1 MLLLV
6 AILWGSSYVF
16 AKLTVQAGMH
26 SGVINA
32 CRGTMCVIAGYLIF
46 HKKINQMT
54 MKDFKLGLVIGTI
67 NFLGYYLQTDA
78 LRYTTPA
85 KNAFLTTLYV
95 AIAPLLLWL
104 FWHERP
110 RRKTYFAVALAIMGM
125 AIITNVANTGLQLN
139 YGDILTVL
147 SAIFWALQL
156 IFFGK
161 YAPQT
166 SSPWVVIFMIGVCQG
181 TYGWITTALFERASL
196 AHVHWIQALVPLAIL
211 AIVVTFLAQGMQ
223 ITAQGFTDAT
233 SAGLL
238 LMLESFFA
246 SIMSVIMGYDPLT
259 PQLVWGGIILLLA
272 NAIMQVNLPAMPFL
286 RRHSR
291 SLKWK
296 MRCPFFITDN
306 AFFIYSYTA

>member
-16 AKLTVQAGMH
+16 AKLTIQAGMH

-32 CRGTMCVIAGYLIF
+32 CRGTMCVIAGYIIF
-46 HKKINQMT
+46 HKQINQMT
-54 MKDFKLGLVIGTI
+54 WLDFKLGLLMGTI
-67 NFLGYYLQTDA
+67 NFLGYFLQTDA

-95 AIAPLLLWL
+95 AIAPLILWL

-110 RRKTYFAVALAIMGM
+110 QRKTYFAVALAIIGM
-125 AIITNVANTGLQLN
+125 AVITNVANTGLQLN
-139 YGDILTVL
+139 FGDFLTVV

-161 YAPQT
+161 YAPKV
-166 SSPWVVIFMIGVCQG
+166 SNPWVVIFMIGLCQG
-181 TYGWITTALFERASL
+181 TFGWITTGLFERTNL
-196 AHVHWIQALVPLAIL
+196 PQIHWVQALIPLAIL

-223 ITAQGFTDAT
+223 ITAQQYTDAT

-246 SIMSVIMGYDPLT
+246 STMSVIMGYDPLT
-259 PQLVWGGIILLLA
+259 PQLIWGGLILLLA
-272 NAIMQVNLPAMPFL
+272 NAIMQVNFQDVPFL
-286 RRHSR
+286 RKQH
-291 SLKWK
+291 
-296 MRCPFFITDN
+296 
-306 AFFIYSYTA
+306 

>member
-16 AKLTVQAGMH
+16 AKLTIQAGMH

-32 CRGTMCVIAGYLIF
+32 CRGTMCVIAGYIIF
-46 HKKINQMT
+46 YKQINKMT
-54 MKDFKLGLVIGTI
+54 WLDFKLGVLMGTI
-67 NFLGYYLQTDA
+67 NFLGYFLQTDA

-95 AIAPLLLWL
+95 AIAPLILWL

-110 RRKTYFAVALAIMGM
+110 QRKTYFAVALAIIGM
-125 AIITNVANTGLQLN
+125 AVITNVANTELQLN
-139 YGDILTVL
+139 FGDFLTVV

-161 YAPQT
+161 YAPKV
-166 SSPWVVIFMIGVCQG
+166 SSPWVVIFMIGLYQG
-181 TYGWITTALFERASL
+181 TFGWITTGLFERTNL
-196 AHVHWIQALVPLAIL
+196 TQIHWVQALIPLAIL

-223 ITAQGFTDAT
+223 ITAQQYTDAT

-246 SIMSVIMGYDPLT
+246 STMSVIMGYDPLT
-259 PQLVWGGIILLLA
+259 PQLIWGGLILLLA
-272 NAIMQVNLPAMPFL
+272 NAIMQINFQDVPFL
-286 RRHSR
+286 RKQH
-291 SLKWK
+291 
-296 MRCPFFITDN
+296 
-306 AFFIYSYTA
+306 

>member
-16 AKLTVQAGMH
+16 AKLTIQAGMH

-32 CRGTMCVIAGYLIF
+32 CRGTMCVIAGYIIF
-46 HKKINQMT
+46 YKQINKMT
-54 MKDFKLGLVIGTI
+54 WLDFKLGVLMGTI
-67 NFLGYYLQTDA
+67 NFLGYFLQTDA

-95 AIAPLLLWL
+95 AIAPLILWL

-110 RRKTYFAVALAIMGM
+110 QRKTYFAVALAIIGM
-125 AIITNVANTGLQLN
+125 AVITNVANTELQLN
-139 YGDILTVL
+139 FGDFLTVV
-147 SAIFWALQL
+147 SAIFWTLQL

-161 YAPQT
+161 YAPKV
-166 SSPWVVIFMIGVCQG
+166 SSPWVVIFMIGLCQG
-181 TYGWITTALFERASL
+181 TFGWITTGLFERTNL
-196 AHVHWIQALVPLAIL
+196 TQIHWVQALIPLAIL

-223 ITAQGFTDAT
+223 ITAQQYTDAT

-246 SIMSVIMGYDPLT
+246 STMSVIMGYVPLHH
-259 PQLVWGGIILLLA
+259 
-272 NAIMQVNLPAMPFL
+272 N
-286 RRHSR
+286 
-291 SLKWK
+291 
-296 MRCPFFITDN
+296 
-306 AFFIYSYTA
+306 

>member
-16 AKLTVQAGMH
+16 AKLTIQAGMH

-46 HKKINQMT
+46 HKQINKMT
-54 MKDFKLGLVIGTI
+54 WLDFKLGVLMGTI
-67 NFLGYYLQTDA
+67 NFLGYFLQTDA

-95 AIAPLLLWL
+95 AIAPLILWL

-110 RRKTYFAVALAIMGM
+110 QRKTYFAVALAIIGM
-125 AIITNVANTGLQLN
+125 AVITNVANTGLQLN
-139 YGDILTVL
+139 FGDFLTVV

-161 YAPQT
+161 YAPKV
-166 SSPWVVIFMIGVCQG
+166 SSPWVEIFMIGLCQG
-181 TYGWITTALFERASL
+181 TFGWITTGLFERTNL
-196 AHVHWIQALVPLAIL
+196 TQIHWVQALIPLAIL

-223 ITAQGFTDAT
+223 ITAQQYTDAT

-246 SIMSVIMGYDPLT
+246 STMSVIMGYDPLT
-259 PQLVWGGIILLLA
+259 PQLILGGLILLLA
-272 NAIMQVNLPAMPFL
+272 NAIMQVNFQDVPFL
-286 RRHSR
+286 RKQH
-291 SLKWK
+291 
-296 MRCPFFITDN
+296 
-306 AFFIYSYTA
+306 

>member
-16 AKLTVQAGMH
+16 AKLTIQAGMH

-32 CRGTMCVIAGYLIF
+32 CRGTMCVIAGYIIF
-46 HKKINQMT
+46 HKQINQMT
-54 MKDFKLGLVIGTI
+54 WLDFKLGLLMGTI
-67 NFLGYYLQTDA
+67 NFLGYFLQTDA

-95 AIAPLLLWL
+95 AIAPLILWL

-110 RRKTYFAVALAIMGM
+110 QRKTYFAVALAIIGM
-125 AIITNVANTGLQLN
+125 AVITNVANTGLQLN
-139 YGDILTVL
+139 FGDFLTVV

-161 YAPQT
+161 YAPKV
-166 SSPWVVIFMIGVCQG
+166 SSPWVVIFMIGLCQG
-181 TYGWITTALFERASL
+181 TFGWITTGLFERTNL
-196 AHVHWIQALVPLAIL
+196 PQIHWVQALIPLAIL

-223 ITAQGFTDAT
+223 ITAQQYTDAT

-238 LMLESFFA
+238 LMLESFFCQHY
-246 SIMSVIMGYDPLT
+246 V
-259 PQLVWGGIILLLA
+259 
-272 NAIMQVNLPAMPFL
+272 
-286 RRHSR
+286 
-291 SLKWK
+291 
-296 MRCPFFITDN
+296 
-306 AFFIYSYTA
+306 SYHGL

>member
-16 AKLTVQAGMH
+16 AKLTIQAGMH

-46 HKKINQMT
+46 HKQINKMT
-54 MKDFKLGLVIGTI
+54 WLDFKLGVLMGTI
-67 NFLGYYLQTDA
+67 NFLGYFLQTDA

-95 AIAPLLLWL
+95 AIAPLILWL

-110 RRKTYFAVALAIMGM
+110 QRKTYFAVALAIIGM
-125 AIITNVANTGLQLN
+125 AVITNVANTGLQLN
-139 YGDILTVL
+139 FGDFLTVV

-156 IFFGK
+156 IVFGK
-161 YAPQT
+161 YAPKV
-166 SSPWVVIFMIGVCQG
+166 SSPWVVIFMIGLCQG
-181 TYGWITTALFERASL
+181 TFGWITTGLFERTNL
-196 AHVHWIQALVPLAIL
+196 TQIHWVQALIPLAIL

-223 ITAQGFTDAT
+223 ITAQQYTDAT

-246 SIMSVIMGYDPLT
+246 STMSVIMGYDPLT
-259 PQLVWGGIILLLA
+259 PQLILGGLILLLA
-272 NAIMQVNLPAMPFL
+272 NAIMQVNFQDVPFL
-286 RRHSR
+286 RKQH
-291 SLKWK
+291 
-296 MRCPFFITDN
+296 
-306 AFFIYSYTA
+306 

>member
-16 AKLTVQAGMH
+16 AKLTIQAGMH

-32 CRGTMCVIAGYLIF
+32 CRGTMCVIAGYIIF
-46 HKKINQMT
+46 YKQINKMT
-54 MKDFKLGLVIGTI
+54 WLDFKLGVLMGTI
-67 NFLGYYLQTDA
+67 NFLGYFLQTDA

-95 AIAPLLLWL
+95 AIAPLILWL

-110 RRKTYFAVALAIMGM
+110 QRKTYFAVALAIIGM
-125 AIITNVANTGLQLN
+125 AVITNVANTELQLN
-139 YGDILTVL
+139 FGDFLTVV

-161 YAPQT
+161 YAPKV
-166 SSPWVVIFMIGVCQG
+166 SSPWGVIFMIGLCQG
-181 TYGWITTALFERASL
+181 TFGWITTGLFERTNL
-196 AHVHWIQALVPLAIL
+196 TQIHWVQALIPLAIL

-223 ITAQGFTDAT
+223 ITAQQYTDAT

-246 SIMSVIMGYDPLT
+246 STMSVIMGYDPLT
-259 PQLVWGGIILLLA
+259 PQLIWGGLILLLA
-272 NAIMQVNLPAMPFL
+272 NAIMQINFQDVPFL
-286 RRHSR
+286 RKQH
-291 SLKWK
+291 
-296 MRCPFFITDN
+296 
-306 AFFIYSYTA
+306 

>member
-16 AKLTVQAGMH
+16 AKLTIQAGMH

-32 CRGTMCVIAGYLIF
+32 CRGTMCVIAGYIIF
-46 HKKINQMT
+46 HKQINKMT
-54 MKDFKLGLVIGTI
+54 WLDFKLGLLMGTI
-67 NFLGYYLQTDA
+67 NFLGYFLQTDA

-95 AIAPLLLWL
+95 AIAPLILWL

-110 RRKTYFAVALAIMGM
+110 QRKTYFAVALAIIGM
-125 AIITNVANTGLQLN
+125 AVITNVANTGLQLN
-139 YGDILTVL
+139 FGDFLTVV

-161 YAPQT
+161 YAPKVF
-166 SSPWVVIFMIGVCQG
+166 SPWVVIFMIGLCQG
-181 TYGWITTALFERASL
+181 TFGWITTGLFERTNL
-196 AHVHWIQALVPLAIL
+196 TQIHWVQALIPLAIL

-223 ITAQGFTDAT
+223 ITAQQYTDAT

-246 SIMSVIMGYDPLT
+246 STMSVIMGYDPLT
-259 PQLVWGGIILLLA
+259 PQLIWGGLILLLA
-272 NAIMQVNLPAMPFL
+272 NAIMQINFQDVPFL
-286 RRHSR
+286 RKQH
-291 SLKWK
+291 
-296 MRCPFFITDN
+296 
-306 AFFIYSYTA
+306 

>member
-16 AKLTVQAGMH
+16 AKLTIQAGMH

-32 CRGTMCVIAGYLIF
+32 CRGTMCVIAGYIIF
-46 HKKINQMT
+46 HKQINQMT
-54 MKDFKLGLVIGTI
+54 WLDFKLGLLMGTI
-67 NFLGYYLQTDA
+67 NFLGYFLQTDA

-95 AIAPLLLWL
+95 AIAPLILWL

-110 RRKTYFAVALAIMGM
+110 QRKTYFAVALAIIGM
-125 AIITNVANTGLQLN
+125 AVITNVANTGLQLN
-139 YGDILTVL
+139 FGDFLTVV

-161 YAPQT
+161 YAPT
-166 SSPWVVIFMIGVCQG
+166 VSSPWVVIFMIGLCQG
-181 TYGWITTALFERASL
+181 TFGWITTGLFERTNL
-196 AHVHWIQALVPLAIL
+196 TQIHWVQALIPLAIL

-223 ITAQGFTDAT
+223 ITAQQYTDAT

-246 SIMSVIMGYDPLT
+246 STMSVIMGYDPLT
-259 PQLVWGGIILLLA
+259 PQLIWGGLILLLA
-272 NAIMQVNLPAMPFL
+272 NAIMQVNFQDVPFL
-286 RRHSR
+286 RKQH
-291 SLKWK
+291 
-296 MRCPFFITDN
+296 
-306 AFFIYSYTA
+306 

>member
-16 AKLTVQAGMH
+16 AKLTIQAGMH

-46 HKKINQMT
+46 HKQINKMT
-54 MKDFKLGLVIGTI
+54 WLDFKLGVLMGTI
-67 NFLGYYLQTDA
+67 NFLGYFLQTDA

-95 AIAPLLLWL
+95 AIAPLILWL

-110 RRKTYFAVALAIMGM
+110 QRKTYFAVALAIIGM
-125 AIITNVANTGLQLN
+125 AVITNVANTGLQLN
-139 YGDILTVL
+139 FGDFLTVV

-161 YAPQT
+161 YAPT
-166 SSPWVVIFMIGVCQG
+166 VSSPWVVIFMIGLCQG
-181 TYGWITTALFERASL
+181 TFGWITTGSFERTNL
-196 AHVHWIQALVPLAIL
+196 TQIHWVQALIPLAIL

-223 ITAQGFTDAT
+223 ITAQQYTDAT

-246 SIMSVIMGYDPLT
+246 STMSVIMGYDPLT
-259 PQLVWGGIILLLA
+259 PQLIWGGLILLLA
-272 NAIMQVNLPAMPFL
+272 NAIMLVNFQDVPFL
-286 RRHSR
+286 RKQH
-291 SLKWK
+291 
-296 MRCPFFITDN
+296 
-306 AFFIYSYTA
+306 

>member
-16 AKLTVQAGMH
+16 AKLTIQAGMH

-32 CRGTMCVIAGYLIF
+32 CRGTMCVIAGYIIF
-46 HKKINQMT
+46 HKQINQMT
-54 MKDFKLGLVIGTI
+54 WLDFKLGLLMGTI
-67 NFLGYYLQTDA
+67 NFLGYFLQTDA

-95 AIAPLLLWL
+95 AIAPLILWL

-110 RRKTYFAVALAIMGM
+110 QRKTYFAVALAIIGM
-125 AIITNVANTGLQLN
+125 AVITNVANTGLQLN
-139 YGDILTVL
+139 FGDFLTVV

-161 YAPQT
+161 YAPKV
-166 SSPWVVIFMIGVCQG
+166 SNPWMVIFMIGLCQG
-181 TYGWITTALFERASL
+181 TFGWITTGLFERTNL
-196 AHVHWIQALVPLAIL
+196 PQIHWVQALIPLAIL

-223 ITAQGFTDAT
+223 ITAQQYTDAT

-246 SIMSVIMGYDPLT
+246 STMSVIMGYDPLT
-259 PQLVWGGIILLLA
+259 PQLIWGGLILVLA
-272 NAIMQVNLPAMPFL
+272 NAIMQVNFQDVPFL
-286 RRHSR
+286 RKQH
-291 SLKWK
+291 
-296 MRCPFFITDN
+296 
-306 AFFIYSYTA
+306 

>member
-16 AKLTVQAGMH
+16 AKLTIQAGMH

-32 CRGTMCVIAGYLIF
+32 CRGTMCVIAGYIIF
-46 HKKINQMT
+46 HKQINQMT
-54 MKDFKLGLVIGTI
+54 WLDFKLGLLMGTI
-67 NFLGYYLQTDA
+67 NFLGYFLQTDA

-95 AIAPLLLWL
+95 AIAPLILWL

-110 RRKTYFAVALAIMGM
+110 QRKTYFAVTLAIIGM
-125 AIITNVANTGLQLN
+125 AVITNVANTGLQLN
-139 YGDILTVL
+139 FGDFLTVV

-161 YAPQT
+161 YAPKV
-166 SSPWVVIFMIGVCQG
+166 SSPWMVIFMIGLCQG
-181 TYGWITTALFERASL
+181 TFGWITTGLFERTNL
-196 AHVHWIQALVPLAIL
+196 PQIHWVQALIPLAIL

-223 ITAQGFTDAT
+223 ITAQQYTDAT

-246 SIMSVIMGYDPLT
+246 STMSVIMGYDPLT
-259 PQLVWGGIILLLA
+259 PQLIWGGLILLLA
-272 NAIMQVNLPAMPFL
+272 NAIMQINFQDVPFL
-286 RRHSR
+286 RKQH
-291 SLKWK
+291 
-296 MRCPFFITDN
+296 
-306 AFFIYSYTA
+306 

>member
-16 AKLTVQAGMH
+16 AKLTIQAGMH

-32 CRGTMCVIAGYLIF
+32 CRGTMCVIAGYIIF
-46 HKKINQMT
+46 YKQINKMT
-54 MKDFKLGLVIGTI
+54 WLDFKLGVLMGTI
-67 NFLGYYLQTDA
+67 NFLGYFLQTDA

-95 AIAPLLLWL
+95 AIAPLILWL

-110 RRKTYFAVALAIMGM
+110 QRKTYFAVALAIIGM
-125 AIITNVANTGLQLN
+125 AVITNVANTELQLN
-139 YGDILTVL
+139 FGDFLTVV

-161 YAPQT
+161 YAPKV
-166 SSPWVVIFMIGVCQG
+166 SCPWVVIFMIGLCQG
-181 TYGWITTALFERASL
+181 TFGWITTGLFERTNL
-196 AHVHWIQALVPLAIL
+196 TQIHWVQALIPLAIL

-223 ITAQGFTDAT
+223 ITAQQYTDAT

-246 SIMSVIMGYDPLT
+246 STMSVIMGYDPLT
-259 PQLVWGGIILLLA
+259 PQLIWGGLILLLA
-272 NAIMQVNLPAMPFL
+272 NAIMQINFQDVPFL
-286 RRHSR
+286 RKQH
-291 SLKWK
+291 
-296 MRCPFFITDN
+296 
-306 AFFIYSYTA
+306 

>member
-16 AKLTVQAGMH
+16 AKLTIQAGMH

-46 HKKINQMT
+46 HKQINKMT
-54 MKDFKLGLVIGTI
+54 WLDFKLGVLMGTI
-67 NFLGYYLQTDA
+67 NFLGYFLQTDA

-95 AIAPLLLWL
+95 AIAPLILWL

-110 RRKTYFAVALAIMGM
+110 QRKTYFAVALAIIGM
-125 AIITNVANTGLQLN
+125 AVITNVANTGLQLN
-139 YGDILTVL
+139 FGDFLTVV

-161 YAPQT
+161 YAPKV
-166 SSPWVVIFMIGVCQG
+166 SSPWVVIFMIGLCQG
-181 TYGWITTALFERASL
+181 TFGWITTGLFERTNL
-196 AHVHWIQALVPLAIL
+196 TQIHWVQALIPLAIL
-211 AIVVTFLAQGMQ
+211 AIFVTFLAQGMQ
-223 ITAQGFTDAT
+223 ITAQQYTDAT

-246 SIMSVIMGYDPLT
+246 STMSVIMGYDPLT
-259 PQLVWGGIILLLA
+259 PQLIWGGLILLLA
-272 NAIMQVNLPAMPFL
+272 NAIMQVNFQDVPFL
-286 RRHSR
+286 RKQH
-291 SLKWK
+291 
-296 MRCPFFITDN
+296 
-306 AFFIYSYTA
+306 

>member
-16 AKLTVQAGMH
+16 AKLTIQAGMH

-46 HKKINQMT
+46 HKQINKMT
-54 MKDFKLGLVIGTI
+54 WLDFKLGVLMGTI
-67 NFLGYYLQTDA
+67 NFLGYFLQTDA

-95 AIAPLLLWL
+95 AIAPLILWL

-110 RRKTYFAVALAIMGM
+110 QRKTYFAVALAIIGM
-125 AIITNVANTGLQLN
+125 AVITNVANTGLQLN
-139 YGDILTVL
+139 FGDFLTVV

-161 YAPQT
+161 YAPPV
-166 SSPWVVIFMIGVCQG
+166 SSPRVIIFMIGLCQG
-181 TYGWITTALFERASL
+181 TFGWITTGLFERTNL
-196 AHVHWIQALVPLAIL
+196 TQIHWVQALIPLAIL

-223 ITAQGFTDAT
+223 ITAQQYTDAT

-246 SIMSVIMGYDPLT
+246 STMSVIMGYDPLT
-259 PQLVWGGIILLLA
+259 PQLILGGLILLLA
-272 NAIMQVNLPAMPFL
+272 NAIMQVNFQDVPFL
-286 RRHSR
+286 RKQH
-291 SLKWK
+291 
-296 MRCPFFITDN
+296 
-306 AFFIYSYTA
+306 

>member
-16 AKLTVQAGMH
+16 AKLTIQAGMH

-46 HKKINQMT
+46 HKQINKMT
-54 MKDFKLGLVIGTI
+54 WLDFKLGVLMGTI
-67 NFLGYYLQTDA
+67 NFLGYFLQTEA

-95 AIAPLLLWL
+95 AIAPLILWL

-110 RRKTYFAVALAIMGM
+110 QRKTYFAVALAIIGM
-125 AIITNVANTGLQLN
+125 AVITNVANTGLQLN
-139 YGDILTVL
+139 FGDFLTVV

-161 YAPQT
+161 YGPKV
-166 SSPWVVIFMIGVCQG
+166 SSPWVVIFMIGLCQG
-181 TYGWITTALFERASL
+181 TFGWITTGLFERTNL
-196 AHVHWIQALVPLAIL
+196 TQIHWVQALIPLAIL

-223 ITAQGFTDAT
+223 ITAQQYTDAT

-246 SIMSVIMGYDPLT
+246 STMSVIMGYDPLT
-259 PQLVWGGIILLLA
+259 PQLILGGLILLLA
-272 NAIMQVNLPAMPFL
+272 NAIMQVNFQDVPFL
-286 RRHSR
+286 RKQH
-291 SLKWK
+291 
-296 MRCPFFITDN
+296 
-306 AFFIYSYTA
+306 

>member
-16 AKLTVQAGMH
+16 AKLTIQAGMH

-32 CRGTMCVIAGYLIF
+32 CRGTMCVIAGYIIF
-46 HKKINQMT
+46 YKQINKMT
-54 MKDFKLGLVIGTI
+54 WLDFKLGVLMGTI
-67 NFLGYYLQTDA
+67 NFLGYFLQTDA

-95 AIAPLLLWL
+95 AIAPLILWL

-110 RRKTYFAVALAIMGM
+110 QRKTYFAVALAIIGM
-125 AIITNVANTGLQLN
+125 AVITNVANTELQLN
-139 YGDILTVL
+139 FGDFLTVV

-161 YAPQT
+161 YSPKV
-166 SSPWVVIFMIGVCQG
+166 SSPWVVIFMIGLCQG
-181 TYGWITTALFERASL
+181 TFGWITTGLFERTNL
-196 AHVHWIQALVPLAIL
+196 TQIHWVQALIPLAIL

-223 ITAQGFTDAT
+223 ITAQQYTDAT

-246 SIMSVIMGYDPLT
+246 STMSVIMGYDPLT
-259 PQLVWGGIILLLA
+259 PQLIWGGLILLLA
-272 NAIMQVNLPAMPFL
+272 NAIMQINFQDVPFL
-286 RRHSR
+286 RKQH
-291 SLKWK
+291 
-296 MRCPFFITDN
+296 
-306 AFFIYSYTA
+306 